1 MFDLLD
7 APARIL
13 SYQDAGHDR
22 QEARRLTRLDMQS
35 AADDVL
41 TKDHADPVS
50 IEIEELGEPPTE
62 SQEEINA
69 MEKYQTAYE
78 LKAVVGVCN
87 DVRIGMDDIKYRLGA
102 AIMNNLNGRYTGE
115 RVMVKLEDVHEAGVS
130 PSELML
136 HFEDTVGQT
145 LKNMWQSIRNAFI
158 NTFNKMKTWYIKA
171 FDATQRLG
179 NKAAAVKQQAENKQ
193 GTINNNSFEMNG
205 FTKLSVENRVPDQAQ
220 FVQIISNMAAI
231 TQEVLGNNAK
241 HYNNITKNM
250 EDYLK
255 ALISDVDKAAANAAT
270 SGGQAPQAADTTTAN
285 ATPVEQF
292 HKRLNS
298 RLKANNVNV
307 GQDGNFSHASD
318 SQFIKGI
325 LDEAT
330 HINQAFSKFMKPWT
344 DFAQDKRYSQ
354 FAENQA
360 VPVQVLRTEN
370 PLPGDMMFVST
381 SINQAPAGVESLTAL
396 KMVFGGNV
404 ASIKEQQGER
414 QDSATFKTLNPSQ
427 IVNICD
433 SVMNACKAGF
443 DYKLLFNERDKAFK
457 QLGTQLD
464 NTVNQADK
472 LQGKAL
478 TFVKGNVSAAT
489 TIFKKINSIEGNW
502 FRYSMGVFTKAVDY
516 CQGSLNQIT

>member
-7 APARIL
+7 VPARIL
-13 SYQDAGHDR
+13 SYQDAGYDR
-22 QEARRLTRLDMQS
+22 NEARRMTRLDMQS
-35 AADDVL
+35 AASDVL
-41 TKDHADPVS
+41 SEDHANPVS
-50 IEIEELGEPPTE
+50 IEIEELGEPPME

-87 DVRIGMDDIKYRLGA
+87 DVRIGMDDVKYRLGA

-115 RVMVKLEDVHEAGVS
+115 RVMVKLEDVHESGIS
-130 PSELML
+130 PNDLML
-136 HFEDTVGQT
+136 HFEDSVGQT

-205 FTKLSVENRVPDQAQ
+205 LTKLSIGNRAPDQAQ
-220 FVQIISNMAAI
+220 FVQAINNMSAI
-231 TQEVLGNNAK
+231 TQEVLGTNAK
-241 HYNNITKNM
+241 HYNNINKNM
-250 EDYLK
+250 EEYLK
-255 ALISDVDKAAANAAT
+255 NLISDVESKMPAEAAT
-270 SGGQAPQAADTTTAN
+270 TGGQSPQAAGTAAPA
-285 ATPVEQF
+285 ATPA
-292 HKRLNS
+292 KPS
-298 RLKANNVNV
+298 NNVTT
-307 GQDGNFSHASD
+307 GQDGNFAHSGD

-344 DFAQDKRYSQ
+344 DFAQDKRYAQ

-360 VPVQVLRTEN
+360 IPVQVLRTEN
-370 PLPGDMMFVST
+370 PLPGDMMFVT
-381 SINQAPAGVESLTAL
+381 TAMKQAPAGVESLTAL
-396 KMVFGGNV
+396 KMLFGGNV
-404 ASIKEQQGER
+404 APIKEQQGER
-414 QDSATFKTLNPSQ
+414 QDTSTFKTLNPSQ
-427 IVNICD
+427 VVNICD
-433 SVMNACKAGF
+433 SVMNACKAGL
-443 DYKLLFNERDKAFK
+443 DYKLLFNERDNGFK
-457 QLGTQLD
+457 QLGKQLD
-464 NTVNQADK
+464 STVSQADK

>member
-7 APARIL
+7 VPARIL
-13 SYQDAGHDR
+13 SYQDAGLDR

-35 AADDVL
+35 VASEVL
-41 TKDHADPVS
+41 SEDHANPVS
-50 IEIEELGEPPTE
+50 IEIEELGEPPME

-130 PSELML
+130 PNELML

-193 GTINNNSFEMNG
+193 GTINDNSFEMNG
-205 FTKLSVENRVPDQAQ
+205 FTKLSMGNRAPDQAQ
-220 FVQIISNMAAI
+220 FTQAINNMSAI
-231 TQEVLGNNAK
+231 TQEVLGNTAQ
-241 HYNNITKNM
+241 HYNKITESM
-250 EDYLK
+250 ENYLK
-255 ALISDVDKAAANAAT
+255 DLIKDVEAKMPAEAAT
-270 SGGQAPQAADTTTAN
+270 SGGQAPQAAGTTQAN
-285 ATPVEQF
+285 ATPAQPT
-292 HKRLNS
+292 
-298 RLKANNVNV
+298 NNVSTN
-307 GQDGNFSHASD
+307 QEGNFQHNGD
-318 SQFIKGI
+318 SAYIKAI
-325 LDEAT
+325 MDEAK
-330 HINQAFSKFMKPWT
+330 HINQAFMKFMKPWT
-344 DFAQDKRYSQ
+344 DYAQDKRYAQ

-381 SINQAPAGVESLTAL
+381 AMDQAPAGIESLTAF
-396 KMVFGGNV
+396 KMAFGGNV
-404 ASIKEQQGER
+404 APIKDQQGER

-427 IVNICD
+427 IVQICD
-433 SVMNACKAGF
+433 AVMEACKSGL
-443 DYKLLFNERDKAFK
+443 DYKLLFNEREKAFK

-502 FRYSMGVFTKAVDY
+502 FKYAMGVFTKAVDY

>member
-41 TKDHADPVS
+41 TKDHAEPVS

-62 SQEEINA
+62 SQEDINA

-158 NTFNKMKTWYIKA
+158 NTFNKIKTWYIKA

-205 FTKLSVENRVPDQAQ
+205 FTKLSMGNRVPDQAQ
-220 FVQIISNMAAI
+220 FTQAINNMSAI
-231 TQEVLGNNAK
+231 TQEVLGNTAQ
-241 HYNNITKNM
+241 HYNKITESM
-250 EDYLK
+250 ENYLK
-255 ALISDVDKAAANAAT
+255 DLIKDVEAKMPAEAAT
-270 SGGQAPQAADTTTAN
+270 SGGQAPQAAGTTQAN
-285 ATPVEQF
+285 ATPAQPT
-292 HKRLNS
+292 
-298 RLKANNVNV
+298 NNVSTN
-307 GQDGNFSHASD
+307 QEGNFQHNGNSAY
-318 SQFIKGI
+318 IKAI
-325 LDEAT
+325 MDEAK
-330 HINQAFSKFMKPWT
+330 HINQAFMKFMKPWT
-344 DFAQDKRYSQ
+344 DYAQDKRYAQ

-381 SINQAPAGVESLTAL
+381 VMDQAPTGIESLTAL
-396 KMVFGGNV
+396 KMSFGGNV
-404 ASIKEQQGER
+404 APIKDQQGER

-427 IVNICD
+427 IVQICD
-433 SVMNACKAGF
+433 AVMEACKSGL
-443 DYKLLFNERDKAFK
+443 DYKLRFNEREKAFK

-489 TIFKKINSIEGNW
+489 TIFKKINSIEGSW
-502 FRYSMGVFTKAVDY
+502 FKYSMGVFTKAVDY

>member
-41 TKDHADPVS
+41 TKDHANPVS

-158 NTFNKMKTWYIKA
+158 NTFNKIKTWYIKA

-205 FTKLSVENRVPDQAQ
+205 LTKLSIGNRAPDQAQ
-220 FVQIISNMAAI
+220 FVQVISNMSAI

-250 EDYLK
+250 EEYLK
-255 ALISDVDKAAANAAT
+255 ALISDVESKMPAEAAT
-270 SGGQAPQAADTTTAN
+270 SGGQTPQAAGTATAN
-285 ATPVEQF
+285 ATPA
-292 HKRLNS
+292 KP
-298 RLKANNVNV
+298 ANNVSAD
-307 GQDGNFSHASD
+307 QDGNFGHSGD

-344 DFAQDKRYSQ
+344 DFAQDKRYAQ

-360 VPVQVLRTEN
+360 MPIQVLRTEN

-381 SINQAPAGVESLTAL
+381 ALNQAPTGVESLTAL

-404 ASIKEQQGER
+404 APIKDQQGER

-433 SVMNACKAGF
+433 SVMNACKTGL
-443 DYKLLFNERDKAFK
+443 DYKLLFNEREKAFK

-464 NTVNQADK
+464 STVNQADK

>member
-13 SYQDAGHDR
+13 SYQDAGYDR

-41 TKDHADPVS
+41 TKDHAEPVS
-50 IEIEELGEPPTE
+50 IEIEELGEPPME
-62 SQEEINA
+62 SQEEITA
-69 MEKYQTAYE
+69 LEKYQTAYE

-205 FTKLSVENRVPDQAQ
+205 FTKLSMGNRVPDQAQ
-220 FVQIISNMAAI
+220 FTQTINNMAAI

-255 ALISDVDKAAANAAT
+255 ALISDVESKMPAEAAT
-270 SGGQAPQAADTTTAN
+270 SGGQAPQAAGTATAN
-285 ATPVEQF
+285 ATPA
-292 HKRLNS
+292 KP
-298 RLKANNVNV
+298 ANNVNV
-307 GQDGNFSHASD
+307 GQDGDFSHAGD

-330 HINQAFSKFMKPWT
+330 NINQAFSKFMKPWT
-344 DFAQDKRYSQ
+344 DFAQDKRYAQ

-360 VPVQVLRTEN
+360 IPVQVLRTEN

-396 KMVFGGNV
+396 KMIFGGNV
-404 ASIKEQQGER
+404 APIKDQQGER

-433 SVMNACKAGF
+433 SVMNACKAGL
-443 DYKLLFNERDKAFK
+443 DYKLLFNEREKAFK

>member
-22 QEARRLTRLDMQS
+22 QEAKRLTRLDMQS
-35 AADDVL
+35 VASEVL
-41 TKDHADPVS
+41 SEDHANPVS

-158 NTFNKMKTWYIKA
+158 NTFNKIKTWYIKA

-205 FTKLSVENRVPDQAQ
+205 LTKLSIGNRAPDQAQ
-220 FVQIISNMAAI
+220 FVQVISNMAAI

-241 HYNNITKNM
+241 HYNSITKNM

-255 ALISDVDKAAANAAT
+255 ALISDVESKMPAEAAT
-270 SGGQAPQAADTTTAN
+270 SGGQAPQAAGATTAN
-285 ATPVEQF
+285 ATPA
-292 HKRLNS
+292 KP
-298 RLKANNVNV
+298 ANNVNV
-307 GQDGNFSHASD
+307 GQDGDFSHAGD

-330 HINQAFSKFMKPWT
+330 NINQAFSKFMKPWT

-360 VPVQVLRTEN
+360 IPVQVLRTEN

-381 SINQAPAGVESLTAL
+381 SINQAPTGVESLTAL
-396 KMVFGGNV
+396 KMIFGGNV
-404 ASIKEQQGER
+404 APIKDQQGER

-433 SVMNACKAGF
+433 SVMNACKAGL
-443 DYKLLFNERDKAFK
+443 DYKLLFNEREKAFK
-457 QLGTQLD
+457 QLGSQLD
-464 NTVNQADK
+464 STVNQADK